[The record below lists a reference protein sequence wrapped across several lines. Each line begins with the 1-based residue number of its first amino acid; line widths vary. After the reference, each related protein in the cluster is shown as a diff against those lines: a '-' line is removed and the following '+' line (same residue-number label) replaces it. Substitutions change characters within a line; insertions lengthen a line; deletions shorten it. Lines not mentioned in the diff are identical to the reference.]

1 MGRAAV
7 RTVARRARQGDTG
20 QRDFAPTGSVVCGDS
35 PRCNRNP
42 NAKETPSPRPE
53 GFFIG
58 HTVGFT
64 DKHLNERASASASS
78 RN

>member
-1 MGRAAV
+1 LYAAILLDA
-7 RTVARRARQGDTG
+7 TATPMQEEA
-20 QRDFAPTGSVVCGDS
+20 
-35 PRCNRNP
+35 
-42 NAKETPSPRPE
+42 PSPRPE

-78 RN
+78 

>member
-1 MGRAAV
+1 MQEEA
-7 RTVARRARQGDTG
+7 
-20 QRDFAPTGSVVCGDS
+20 
-35 PRCNRNP
+35 
-42 NAKETPSPRPE
+42 PSPRPE

-78 RN
+78 